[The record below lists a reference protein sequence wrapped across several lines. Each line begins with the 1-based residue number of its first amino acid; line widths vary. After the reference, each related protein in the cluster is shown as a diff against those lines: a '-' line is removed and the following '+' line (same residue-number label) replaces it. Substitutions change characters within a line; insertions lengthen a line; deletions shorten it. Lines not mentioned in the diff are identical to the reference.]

1 MSEATVTLTEAQLRE
16 MITET
21 VHATLTSI
29 GIEAGDPITMQKDFA
44 HLRSW
49 RESTEEIKRKSFIAL
64 VTIIVAGIAGA
75 VWASLKGGGHP

>member
-49 RESTEEIKRKSFIAL
+49 RESTEEIRRKSVLAL
-64 VTIIVAGIAGA
+64 VTVAVTGLAGA
-75 VWASLKGGGHP
+75 VWLAVKGGG